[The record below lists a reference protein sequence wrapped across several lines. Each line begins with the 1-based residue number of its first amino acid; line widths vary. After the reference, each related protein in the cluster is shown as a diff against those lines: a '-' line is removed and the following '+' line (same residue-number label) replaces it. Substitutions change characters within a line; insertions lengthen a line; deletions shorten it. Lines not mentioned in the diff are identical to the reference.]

1 MKTTVLPLAAL
12 LASIPV
18 CELAAKG
25 EKPNF
30 IILLTDD
37 QRADTLGVYDKHC
50 PVQTPHIDGLADAG
64 VLFENAFVT
73 TPICA
78 VSRSSI
84 LSGRYATTTGHH
96 EFETELAAPIFEDT
110 YPMHL
115 KRAGYFVG
123 QLGKYGVGISPEQE
137 QRYDVFNAQEWQ
149 GPAFRDY
156 QGKKMHDAEWL
167 TVKTAEFLDRVPDG
181 QPFCVQVNYKE
192 PHNTS
197 EPAPEDRGLL
207 ADHTFA
213 RHPLDTPGQLA
224 TLPEFVRRGFGRTV
238 YDEEYNLRGDHNP
251 YLRDYFRKIASVD
264 RSVGAIMK
272 MLKERGL
279 ADNTVILFL
288 SDHGTHFGE
297 KQLGGK
303 WTPYDAS
310 LRIPFIV
317 KDPRPEG
324 RRGARLEPIA
334 LNIDVAPTI
343 LALAGLSVP
352 AEMEGRSLRPLLE
365 GKPVAWRDHFFF
377 EHFCSPAPVKYIPR
391 NVGIRT
397 AKAKYARW
405 IDLEPPVEEFYDLEA
420 DPEERHN
427 LIEDPSRRME
437 IDALRQDY
445 DNWRA
450 AHPSTYEFNPYGRRP
465 QSGAAAIDWAEFK
478 KVRPEIYEAIEKQIE
493 ERGVS
498 WDQAVNDW
506 ETRYAICTKVG
517 YWY

>member
-1 MKTTVLPLAAL
+1 MKCPLLLILSLGAAL
-12 LASIPV
+12 WSRAGSADTP
-18 CELAAKG
+18 
-25 EKPNF
+25 PNF

-37 QRADTLGVYDKHC
+37 QRPDSLGAHDQNC
-50 PVQTPHIDGLADAG
+50 PVATPHIDRLAESG
-64 VLFENAFVT
+64 VLFANAFVT

-123 QLGKYGVGISPEQE
+123 QLGKYGVGISPEQKK
-137 QRYDVFNAQEWQ
+137 RYDVFDAQEWQ

-156 QGKKMHDAEWL
+156 RGKKIHDAEWL
-167 TVKTAEFLDRVPDG
+167 TVKTAEFLERVPAG
-181 QPFCVQVNYKE
+181 RPFCVQVNYKE
-192 PHNTS
+192 PHPTS
-197 EPAPEDRGLL
+197 EPAPEDMELL
-207 ADHTFA
+207 AGRTFD
-213 RHPLDTPGQLA
+213 RHLLDTPEQFA
-224 TLPEFVRRGFGRTV
+224 TLPEFVRRSYGRAI
-238 YDEEYNLRGDHNP
+238 YEEEYNVKGDHHHF
-251 YLRDYFRKIASVD
+251 RRQYFRKVASVD
-264 RSVGAIMK
+264 RSVGRIAA
-272 MLKERGL
+272 MLEERGL
-279 ADNTVILFL
+279 ADNTVIIFL

-317 KDPRPEG
+317 RDPRPH
-324 RRGARLEPIA
+324 ARHGVRVGEMV
-334 LNIDVAPTI
+334 LNLDVAPTV
-343 LALAGLSVP
+343 LELAGLDVP
-352 AEMEGRSLRPLLE
+352 PAMEGRSLEPLIE
-365 GKPVAWRDHFFF
+365 GRPVAWRDHFYF

-405 IDLEPPVEEFYDLEA
+405 IDIEPPVEEFYDLEA

-427 LIEDPSRRME
+427 LIEDPSRRAD
-437 IDALRQDY
+437 IDALRKDY

-450 AHPSTYEFNPYGRRP
+450 AHPSTYQLDPYGHRP
-465 QSGAAAIDWAEFK
+465 QSGAPTIDWAEFK
-478 KVRPEIYEAIEKQIE
+478 KVRPEVYEAIEKQIE

-506 ETRYAICTKVG
+506 ETRYAICTGVG

>member
-1 MKTTVLPLAAL
+1 MKRLLLLLFSLGAAL
-12 LASIPV
+12 WSRAGSADAP
-18 CELAAKG
+18 
-25 EKPNF
+25 PNF

-37 QRADTLGVYDKHC
+37 QRPDTLGVYDKHC
-50 PVQTPHIDGLADAG
+50 PVQTPHIDGLADSG

-137 QRYDVFNAQEWQ
+137 QRYDVFDAQEWQ

-197 EPAPEDRGLL
+197 EPAPEDRELL

-238 YDEEYNLRGDHNP
+238 YDEEYNLRG
-251 YLRDYFRKIASVD
+251 
-264 RSVGAIMK
+264 
-272 MLKERGL
+272 
-279 ADNTVILFL
+279 
-288 SDHGTHFGE
+288 
-297 KQLGGK
+297 
-303 WTPYDAS
+303 
-310 LRIPFIV
+310 
-317 KDPRPEG
+317 
-324 RRGARLEPIA
+324 
-334 LNIDVAPTI
+334 
-343 LALAGLSVP
+343 
-352 AEMEGRSLRPLLE
+352 
-365 GKPVAWRDHFFF
+365 
-377 EHFCSPAPVKYIPR
+377 
-391 NVGIRT
+391 
-397 AKAKYARW
+397 
-405 IDLEPPVEEFYDLEA
+405 
-420 DPEERHN
+420 
-427 LIEDPSRRME
+427 
-437 IDALRQDY
+437 
-445 DNWRA
+445 
-450 AHPSTYEFNPYGRRP
+450 RP
-465 QSGAAAIDWAEFK
+465 QSIPARLFPQN
-478 KVRPEIYEAIEKQIE
+478 RQ
-493 ERGVS
+493 
-498 WDQAVNDW
+498 
-506 ETRYAICTKVG
+506 C
-517 YWY
+517 